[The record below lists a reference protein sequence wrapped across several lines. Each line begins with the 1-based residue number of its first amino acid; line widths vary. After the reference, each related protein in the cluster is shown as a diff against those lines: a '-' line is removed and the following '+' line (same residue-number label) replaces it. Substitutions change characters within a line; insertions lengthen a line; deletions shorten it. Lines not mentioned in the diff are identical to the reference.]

1 MISKDYLNPQNLF
14 GVKIL
19 LDPLLLEESVEFQ
32 VLVGDAGSDSRL
44 PRNLWKT
51 PQKTPPP
58 PWAGKGLLCA
68 KLLRNFIEN
77 NHLNLHDAGLL
88 V

>member
-58 PWAGKGLLCA
+58 LGGERFALREVA
-68 KLLRNFIEN
+68 KE
-77 NHLNLHDAGLL
+77 LH
-88 V
+88 

>member
-51 PQKTPPP
+51 PPR
-58 PWAGKGLLCA
+58 AGKGLLCA

-77 NHLNLHDAGLL
+77 NHLNLHDAGVL